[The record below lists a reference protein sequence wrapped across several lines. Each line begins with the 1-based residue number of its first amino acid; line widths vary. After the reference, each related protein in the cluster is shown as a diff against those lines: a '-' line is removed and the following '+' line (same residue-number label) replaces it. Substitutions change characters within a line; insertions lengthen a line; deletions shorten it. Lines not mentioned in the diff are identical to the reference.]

1 MALELLSEHGADLN
15 VRFNRKHLVGVI
27 FRKAGRD
34 QFGLVQKL
42 LAKGM
47 TFSASDLTV
56 LAASRYAFRHIL
68 KEFAEQLLAMESAE
82 NIKQHYSFA
91 LSACALYNWPDV
103 AEKLFD
109 TGIDANSLVDGR
121 TALYVA
127 CREEHENLVRLL
139 LAHGADPNK
148 PNTVTLEKPEEM
160 PTRLKSRAKL
170 IRKSDAESLRDREV

>member
-1 MALELLSEHGADLN
+1 MRQISPSWQPRATHPTL
-15 VRFNRKHLVGVI
+15 
-27 FRKAGRD
+27 
-34 QFGLVQKL
+34 
-42 LAKGM
+42 
-47 TFSASDLTV
+47 
-56 LAASRYAFRHIL
+56 L

-91 LSACALYNWPDV
+91 LSACAVYNWPDV

-148 PNTVTLEKPEEM
+148 PNTVTLEKPEET
-160 PTRLKSRAKL
+160 PARLKSRAKL
-170 IRKSDAESLRDREV
+170 IRKSDAESSKRSRSLMLTSHCRCRCKSFALSATPTLSARCCLTARRRKP